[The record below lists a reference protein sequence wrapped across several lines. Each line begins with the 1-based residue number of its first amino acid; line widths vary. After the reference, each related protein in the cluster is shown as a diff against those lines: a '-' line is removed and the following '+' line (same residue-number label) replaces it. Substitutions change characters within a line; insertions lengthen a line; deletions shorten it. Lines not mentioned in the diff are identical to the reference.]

1 MCIRDRCVDARL
13 RLNVDGHAALSDV
26 LAPPPQ
32 AAVNAG
38 FVIDERRAQPVR
50 GTPGRFDD
58 DDFGSEFGEH
68 TPAHGRELVAY
79 LHDAEIG

>member
-1 MCIRDRCVDARL
+1 
-13 RLNVDGHAALSDV
+13 LNVEGHAALSGV
-26 LAPPPQ
+26 LTPPTQ
-32 AAVNAG
+32 TAVNAG
-38 FVIDERRAQPVR
+38 LVIDERRTQTMR
-50 GTPGRFDD
+50 GTLWRFDD